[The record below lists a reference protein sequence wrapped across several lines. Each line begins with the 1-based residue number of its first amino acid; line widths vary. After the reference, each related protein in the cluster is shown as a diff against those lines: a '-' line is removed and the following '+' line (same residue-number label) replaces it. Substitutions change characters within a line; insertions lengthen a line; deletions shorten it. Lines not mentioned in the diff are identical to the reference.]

1 MGQIHGSVLTAAGSH
16 CGTDTW
22 VSTDSGS
29 VDSWH
34 IYMGPN

>member
-22 VSTDSGS
+22 VSTDSDR
-29 VDSWH
+29 VALWDR
-34 IYMGPN
+34 YMGQY